1 MDRQPNLYRQFKRFI
16 KEKDIYRQSVQFA
29 RPEFERD
36 FKKYTEKMPAYNS
49 YRVARFYV
57 GKLLSC
63 RGDEKDRLLSSFL
76 EK

>member
-1 MDRQPNLYRQFKRFI
+1 MTVYSP
-16 KEKDIYRQSVQFA
+16 
-29 RPEFERD
+29 
-36 FKKYTEKMPAYNS
+36 

-76 EK
+76 DEWNKADGKQKAELRKVLGYDIGFG